1 MEFLQNLQENHSIVG
16 GRRIGVT
23 EDIIAEA
30 SGLPAVGARWKLKK
44 ERLQKVIEIFQGEG
58 QSLTI
63 KGKGVL
69 PTALGEPWAEL
80 AKIVQSYI
88 TCEGR
93 KDVVRARHLKLLAV
107 LKGKCSVNLPA
118 LLNSLLHDAAQSLK
132 KAQHT
137 DMVVSHHGL
146 IRLIISHNLSQQQ
159 VTWEELV
166 EIVKK
171 GPAIPPLISEQ
182 AFSTQ
187 ECSENQKKPAKEKH
201 AVPKRKRSGNTP
213 KHLEKCKGPRK
224 EKRVGSKRKQPSDT
238 PERLE
243 EPREPVGTP
252 NPPERP
258 RKSARLARIRGRLER
273 IQKTAAQPIEIQDE
287 PPEEQ
292 GELPEED
299 VKQPEAGADQPE
311 EEIEEHDQ
319 SHREETIEQEREN
332 EQPMSSPCLLYTS
345 PSPRDRG

>member
-1 MEFLQNLQENHSIVG
+1 MGGKTIRSEPSKVTVSAAAREILENAGWLNYFNRLQESNETVALEFLQNLQENHSIVG

-23 EDIIAEA
+23 EDIITEA
-30 SGLPAVGARWKLKK
+30 SGLPAVGTRWKLKK

-146 IRLIISHNLSQQQ
+146 IRLIISHSLTQQQ

-166 EIVKK
+166 ETVKK
-171 GPAIPPLISEQ
+171 GLAIPPPRFERTSSTPEHSEKH
-182 AFSTQ
+182 
-187 ECSENQKKPAKEKH
+187 KKP
-201 AVPKRKRSGNTP
+201 T
-213 KHLEKCKGPRK
+213 
-224 EKRVGSKRKQPSDT
+224 
-238 PERLE
+238 
-243 EPREPVGTP
+243 
-252 NPPERP
+252 
-258 RKSARLARIRGRLER
+258 
-273 IQKTAAQPIEIQDE
+273 
-287 PPEEQ
+287 
-292 GELPEED
+292 
-299 VKQPEAGADQPE
+299 
-311 EEIEEHDQ
+311 
-319 SHREETIEQEREN
+319 
-332 EQPMSSPCLLYTS
+332 
-345 PSPRDRG
+345 